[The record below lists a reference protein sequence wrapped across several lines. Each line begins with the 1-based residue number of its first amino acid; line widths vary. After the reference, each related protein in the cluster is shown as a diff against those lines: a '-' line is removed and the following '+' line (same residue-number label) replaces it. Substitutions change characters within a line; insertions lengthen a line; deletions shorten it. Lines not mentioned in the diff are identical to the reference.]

1 MVVTKSMSSATNGQR
16 EARKGRLGLGTWP
29 DVVAAVVA
37 TLTLLGG
44 IISGVWGWD
53 WLPGRSSAV
62 VATATSSPPAP
73 PPASPSASPPA
84 SPSGTPASSAGV
96 WLDTLQPVVG
106 QPIALPA
113 GLDPAK
119 FPHAV
124 AVECPTNGTGD
135 LTTVLKYQ
143 LRRGYRVL
151 AGTLVGW
158 SAGSEAFRVQLTVVV
173 GTKQPDDQIQS
184 EDRPAVTAV
193 ANGAP
198 VAVRTDITAS
208 GDAGRDGLGADEIE
222 LQFGCEQP
230 HDAVILSGARVSG

>member
-1 MVVTKSMSSATNGQR
+1 MVVTESMSAATNGQK

-44 IISGVWGWD
+44 VIGGVWGWD
-53 WLPGRSSAV
+53 WIPGKEDHQVTAPSPATPTSTSTSILPV
-62 VATATSSPPAP
+62 
-73 PPASPSASPPA
+73 
-84 SPSGTPASSAGV
+84 TPAAV
-96 WLDTLQPVVG
+96 WLDTLAPAVG
-106 QPIALPA
+106 QTIALPA

-124 AVECPTNGTGD
+124 AVKCPSNAPDD
-135 LTTVLKYQ
+135 LTTPLKYQ

-151 AGTLVGW
+151 SGTLVGW

-184 EDRPAVTAV
+184 ESRPAVTAV
-193 ANGAP
+193 SNGAP
-198 VAVRTDITAS
+198 VAVRTDVTAS
-208 GDAGRDGLGADEIE
+208 GDAGRDGIGADEIE
-222 LQFGCEQP
+222 LRFTCEQP
-230 HDAVILSGARVSG
+230 HDAVILSGARLGG